1 MSPQQLVDALKD
13 EPESMWV
20 RLTAHWMTRAT
31 ALDAAPELS
40 GSAVIDALVAAAAAE
55 VARRR
60 RVEPPDWTGEPCR
73 ILQTFWHPSGQR
85 FFGWSLAHAP
95 AEFRARGVIV
105 EADSLVSV

>member
-1 MSPQQLVDALKD
+1 MSPQQLVDALRD

-20 RLTAHWMTRAT
+20 RLTAHWMTRAS
-31 ALDAAPELS
+31 ALEAAPELS
-40 GSAVIDALVAAAAAE
+40 GSPVIDALVAAAAAE

-60 RVEPPDWTGEPCR
+60 VAEPPAWTSEPCR
-73 ILQTFWHPSGQR
+73 VLATFWHPSGPR